1 MEQIFN
7 YQQLLS
13 AFVYTIFGSIAFAVA
28 FKVLNLL
35 TPNDFWHEILEE
47 HNQALAI
54 VVGAIS
60 IGLSII
66 IASAVKG

>member
-1 MEQIFN
+1 MQNIIDFN
-7 YQQLLS
+7 QLLS
-13 AFVYTIFGSIAFAVA
+13 AMVYTTFGSFAFAIAFR
-28 FKVLNLL
+28 VLNWL

-54 VVGAIS
+54 VIGAIS

-66 IASAVKG
+66 ISSAVKG